1 MSKPTDWF
9 LDLPT
14 LPRGVRVVLIAGLH
28 LLLFTAAF
36 WGAFAIRFDF
46 DIASNYQQEIVE
58 LLPIVLTVKLLVFL
72 SLKMFRGWWRY
83 VSLYDV
89 VALGRALVISS
100 AALVLVNV
108 FIFTPT
114 SFPRSIY
121 LIDFGL
127 SFLGLAATRGSL
139 RLVRESMRSNLA
151 ARGEAKRLL
160 ILGAGDTGETLVREI
175 NKNRNLPFR
184 PIAFLD
190 DDPYKHKL
198 RIHGVPVL
206 GSMDLIETIVSAHE
220 IEQIIIAM
228 PSASREQMRLIFD
241 RAHSTQADVQILPA
255 VESMLSGELALTQL
269 RKVSISDLLGR
280 APVRL
285 DTQSVDDFLKGQTVL
300 VTGAAGS
307 IGSELCRQVLR
318 FSPAKLIMVDQAE
331 TPLFF
336 VEREFLAS
344 QRASLNGAH
353 RPEQL
358 VACMADIRDKA
369 RMSAI
374 FETHKPDV
382 VFHAAAYKHVP
393 LMEKNPAEAV
403 HNNVVGTQTVAD
415 LACEN
420 NVSAFVLIST
430 DKAVNPTSVMGAT
443 KRITELYVDSLARRQ
458 PSDGPQT
465 KFCAVRFGNVLGSNG
480 SVVPIF
486 REQILRGGPITVTDA
501 EMTRYFMTIPE
512 AAQLVLQAGAIGR
525 GGELFVLDMGEP
537 VKILELAK
545 DMIRLSGLSADDIDI
560 VFSGV
565 RPGEKLFEE
574 LSFDEEDL
582 QKTRHTKIFIGNQN
596 RGDFDSLKNT
606 YNALIEAAHADDDIK
621 VRQLLKRLV
630 PSYSHPQADEKVVS
644 IQTGKFKALAGS

>member
-1 MSKPTDWF
+1 M
-9 LDLPT
+9 
-14 LPRGVRVVLIAGLH
+14 IATFH

-46 DIASNYQQEIVE
+46 EIPASYQETIIE
-58 LLPIVLTVKLLVFL
+58 LLPIVLAVKLVVFL
-72 SLKMFRGWWRY
+72 ALKMFRGWWRY

-89 VALGRALVISS
+89 MALGRALVISS
-100 AALVLVNV
+100 TVLVLINV
-108 FIFTPT
+108 FAVTPS
-114 SFPRSIY
+114 SFPRSVY

-139 RLVRESMRSNLA
+139 RLIRESMRSNLA
-151 ARGEAKRLL
+151 SRTDAKRLL

-206 GSMDLIETIVSAHE
+206 GSMELIESIVAAHE

-255 VESMLSGELALTQL
+255 LESMLSGEVALTQL

-285 DTQSVDDFLKGQTVL
+285 DTKSVDNFLKGKTVL

-318 FSPAKLIMVDQAE
+318 FGPKRLVMLDQAE

-336 VEREFLAS
+336 IERELRAK
-344 QRASLNGAH
+344 QQASLGGEQD
-353 RPEQL
+353 PDQL
-358 VACMADIRDKA
+358 VACIGDIRDKA
-369 RMSAI
+369 RMSAV
-374 FETHKPDV
+374 FATQQPEV

-393 LMEKNPAEAV
+393 MMEKNPAEAV
-403 HNNVVGTQTVAD
+403 HNNVVGTQTIAD

-420 NVSAFVLIST
+420 QVSAFVLVST
-430 DKAVNPTSVMGAT
+430 DKAVNPTSVMGTT

-458 PSDGPQT
+458 SPDGPQT

-486 REQILRGGPITVTDA
+486 REQIQRGGPITVTDA
-501 EMTRYFMTIPE
+501 KMTRYFMTIPE

-545 DMIRLSGLSADDIDI
+545 DMIRLSGLTSDDIDI
-560 VFSGV
+560 VISGA
-565 RPGEKLFEE
+565 RPGEKLYEE
-574 LSFDEEDL
+574 LSFDEEEL
-582 QKTRHTKIFIGNQN
+582 QKTRHNKIFIGNQN
-596 RGDFDSLKNT
+596 RDDFDKLRNA
-606 YNALIEAAHADDDIK
+606 YEALIEAAHADDDIK
-621 VRQLLKRLV
+621 VRQLLKRIV

-644 IQTGKFKALAGS
+644 IQSGKFKALSGG

>member
-1 MSKPTDWF
+1 M
-9 LDLPT
+9 
-14 LPRGVRVVLIAGLH
+14 IAGFH

-46 DIASNYQQEIVE
+46 EVPSHYQRIFFN
-58 LLPIVLTVKLLVFL
+58 LLPILLAVKLLVFL
-72 SLKMFRGWWRY
+72 GLKMFRGWWRY

-89 VALGRALVISS
+89 VALGRALIICTAVLI
-100 AALVLVNV
+100 ALNV
-108 FIFTPT
+108 FVVTPE
-114 SFPRSIY
+114 SFPRSVY

-127 SFLGLAATRGSL
+127 AFLGLAATRGSL
-139 RLVRESMRSNLA
+139 RLIRESMRSNLA
-151 ARGEAKRLL
+151 SRSNAKRLL

-175 NKNRNLPFR
+175 NKNKNLPFR

-206 GSMDLIETIVSAHE
+206 GSMELIETVVSAHE

-228 PSASREQMRLIFD
+228 PSASREQMREIYDL
-241 RAHSTQADVQILPA
+241 AHSTEADVQILPA
-255 VESMLSGELALTQL
+255 LEAMLSGEVALTHL

-285 DTQSVDDFLKGQTVL
+285 DTESVGKFLQGQTVL

-318 FSPAKLIMVDQAE
+318 FGPKKLVMVDQAE

-336 VEREFLAS
+336 IERELRAK
-344 QRASLNGAH
+344 QQASLNGSHA
-353 RPEQL
+353 PGQL
-358 VACMADIRDKA
+358 NACVADIRDKA
-369 RMSAI
+369 RMSAV
-374 FETHKPDV
+374 FSANQPDV

-393 LMEKNPAEAV
+393 MMEKNPAEAV
-403 HNNVVGTQTVAD
+403 HNNVVGTQTIAD
-415 LACEN
+415 LSTQN
-420 NVSAFVLIST
+420 KVSAFVLIST
-430 DKAVNPTSVMGAT
+430 DKAVNPTSVMGTT

-458 PSDGPQT
+458 SPNGVQT

-486 REQILRGGPITVTDA
+486 REQIQQGGPITVTDA
-501 EMTRYFMTIPE
+501 KMTRYFMTIPE

-545 DMIRLSGLSADDIDI
+545 DMIRLSGLTSDDIDI
-560 VFSGV
+560 VFSGT
-565 RPGEKLFEE
+565 RPGEKMYEE
-574 LSFDEEDL
+574 LSFDEEEL
-582 QKTRHTKIFIGNQN
+582 QKTRHQKIFIGNQN
-596 RGDFDSLKNT
+596 RDDFDTLKNT
-606 YNALIEAAHADDDIK
+606 YEALLEAAHADDDIK

-644 IQTGKFKALAGS
+644 IQTGKFKALSGS

>member
-1 MSKPTDWF
+1 M
-9 LDLPT
+9 
-14 LPRGVRVVLIAGLH
+14 IATFH

-46 DIASNYQQEIVE
+46 EIPASYQETIIE
-58 LLPIVLTVKLLVFL
+58 LLPIVLAVKLVVFL
-72 SLKMFRGWWRY
+72 ALKMFRGWWRY

-89 VALGRALVISS
+89 MALGRALMISS
-100 AALVLVNV
+100 TVLVLINV
-108 FIFTPT
+108 FAVTPS
-114 SFPRSIY
+114 SFPRSVY

-139 RLVRESMRSNLA
+139 RLIRESMRSNLA
-151 ARGEAKRLL
+151 SRTDAKRLL

-206 GSMDLIETIVSAHE
+206 GSMELIESIVAAHE

-255 VESMLSGELALTQL
+255 LESMLSGEVALTQL

-285 DTQSVDDFLKGQTVL
+285 DTKSVDNFLKGKTVL

-318 FSPAKLIMVDQAE
+318 FGPKRLVMVDQAE

-336 VEREFLAS
+336 IERELRAK
-344 QRASLNGAH
+344 QQASLGGEQD
-353 RPEQL
+353 PDQL
-358 VACMADIRDKA
+358 VACIGDIRDKA
-369 RMSAI
+369 RMSAV
-374 FETHKPDV
+374 FATQQPEV

-393 LMEKNPAEAV
+393 MMEKNPAEAV
-403 HNNVVGTQTVAD
+403 HNNVVGTQTIAD

-420 NVSAFVLIST
+420 QVSAFVLVST
-430 DKAVNPTSVMGAT
+430 DKAVNPTSVMGTT

-458 PSDGPQT
+458 SPDGPQT

-486 REQILRGGPITVTDA
+486 REQIQRGGPITVTDA
-501 EMTRYFMTIPE
+501 KMTRYFMTIPE

-545 DMIRLSGLSADDIDI
+545 DMIRLSGLTSDDIDI
-560 VFSGV
+560 VISGA
-565 RPGEKLFEE
+565 RPGEKLYEE
-574 LSFDEEDL
+574 LSFDEEEL
-582 QKTRHTKIFIGNQN
+582 QKTRHKKIFIGNQN
-596 RGDFDSLKNT
+596 RDDFDKLRNA
-606 YNALIEAAHADDDIK
+606 YEALIEAAHADDDIK
-621 VRQLLKRLV
+621 VRQLLKRIV

-644 IQTGKFKALAGS
+644 IQSGKFKALSGG